1 MAVSFTWFGHSAFS
15 LDIDGHKVLI
25 DPFLNDNP
33 LSTTKA
39 DDVDAE
45 VILLTHAHGDH
56 SADVESIAKRTGATL
71 VTNFECGNYF
81 MGKGV
86 EKVFQGNPGGSFRND
101 FMTAKWTI
109 AHHSSS
115 FPDGTY
121 GGQPNGFII
130 DAGDFRLYFA
140 GDTAVFLDM
149 QVIGDHDIDYA
160 FMPIGDVFTMGPDDS
175 LQAIEFVRP
184 KYVIPMHYNT
194 FPPIMQDAG
203 EWANRVNSETDAKP
217 IVLDPGSSHTL
228 I

>member
-86 EKVFQGNPGGSFRND
+86 ENVFQGNPGGSFRND

-184 KYVIPMHYNT
+184 RYVVPMHYNT

>member
-15 LDIDGHKVLI
+15 FDIDGHKVLI

-45 VILLTHAHGDH
+45 LILLTHAHGDH
-56 SADVESIAKRTGATL
+56 SADVESIAKRTGATV

-81 MGKGV
+81 MGKGL
-86 EKVFQGNPGGSFRND
+86 ENVFQGNPGGSFRND
-101 FMTAKWTI
+101 FITVKWTI

-160 FMPIGDVFTMGPDDS
+160 FLPIGDVFTMGPDDS

-184 KYVIPMHYNT
+184 KYVVPMHYNT

-228 I
+228 T